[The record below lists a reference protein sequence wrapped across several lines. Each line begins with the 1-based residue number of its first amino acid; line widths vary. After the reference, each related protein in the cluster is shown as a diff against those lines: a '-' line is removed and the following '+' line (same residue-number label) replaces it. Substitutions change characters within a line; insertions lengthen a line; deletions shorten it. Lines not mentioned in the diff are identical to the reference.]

1 MQIRVQTITVIDS
14 ETGKAETS
22 TTYRVIGATGGI
34 NEALAQVMSAIPS
47 DGAGGVVTTPPAS
60 PEPSN
65 YTHVNVTAPGSLD
78 TRSAD
83 INQARRLAAMIGIAA
98 ADVEQAINTRPPG
111 RVREVLEWLRSK
123 RATTSIKHPTA
134 LFWSVVNRDA

>member
-14 ETGKAETS
+14 ETGKAESS
-22 TTYRVIGATGGI
+22 TTYRVIGASGGI
-34 NEALAQVMSAIPS
+34 HDALDQVLKSIPS
-47 DGAGGVVTTPPAS
+47 DGAGGVLTTPPAT

-65 YTHVNVTAPGSLD
+65 YTHVAVTAPGSLD

-83 INQARRLAAMIGIAA
+83 INQARRLAHLVGVAA
-98 ADVEQAINTRPPG
+98 ADVEQALNTRPPG
-111 RVREVLEWLRSK
+111 RVREVLEWMRSK
-123 RATTSIKHPTA
+123 RTTQAIKQPAA